1 MTDQL
6 VGMRDDGDQ
15 VKFGFQIN
23 IATPDYACPALL
35 EVCLDPSVDGE
46 TTQTLATTKRISLDD
61 LLLDLTLGDSF
72 NPNR

>member
-15 VKFGFQIN
+15 VKFSFQIN
-23 IATPDYACPALL
+23 IATPEYACPALL

-46 TTQTLATTKRISLDD
+46 TTQTLATTRRISIDD
-61 LLLDLTLGDSF
+61 RVSF
-72 NPNR
+72 GRSPS